1 MVSFSDLGI
10 EPALVNALRTQGI
23 LEPFEVQKESIPD
36 GMLGKDVCCRAPTG
50 SGKTL
55 AFGLPLLSRTKEAE
69 PRRPTSLILT
79 PTRELAEQIYKV
91 LDPLAYEMRLY
102 VHAIY
107 GGVSYNKQF
116 RALDQGVDVLVACP
130 GRLLDLMERGA
141 LSLDD
146 VEVVVLDEADRM
158 ADMGFM
164 EPVCKILDRCKKD
177 RQTILFSATLDDEV
191 ADLVRDY
198 QTDPVTIEV
207 GPKEVSMESMT
218 HHFWLMPNSKKPDI
232 TAELIRKC
240 GRSIVFCRTRAG
252 VDRVG
257 DDLSYDGM
265 AIQTLH
271 GGLSQRQRDMAMQR
285 FQHGECMALVATDV
299 AARGIDVE
307 GVNCVIH
314 YDPPEN
320 GKAYK
325 HRSGRTARG
334 GASGIVVSL
343 VQRPQKRSYSR
354 IQRDVGID
362 VDFMPPEF
370 SILPE
375 FEVVY
380 IAADRR
386 SRDQGRGGGGGGGG
400 YRGGGRSGGGR
411 GGYSG
416 GSRGGGGGGYRG
428 GGRNNGRGGGGGGGY
443 RGGGRSSG
451 GAAVAAVTVAA
462 VAAVAA
468 VEAAVGGGYRGG
480 RNSDGGGRSG
490 FRTGNRSGGGGQDS
504 RSNDRGSSGSSKGYR
519 GEARGQSY
527 KPSNKSRKGFSGS
540 QANRSNNKSSKGG
553 FKGGRNSRQN

>member
-1 MVSFSDLGI
+1 
-10 EPALVNALRTQGI
+10 
-23 LEPFEVQKESIPD
+23 
-36 GMLGKDVCCRAPTG
+36 
-50 SGKTL
+50 
-55 AFGLPLLSRTKEAE
+55 
-69 PRRPTSLILT
+69 
-79 PTRELAEQIYKV
+79 
-91 LDPLAYEMRLY
+91 
-102 VHAIY
+102 
-107 GGVSYNKQF
+107 
-116 RALDQGVDVLVACP
+116 
-130 GRLLDLMERGA
+130 MERGA

-386 SRDQGRGGGGGGGG
+386 SRDQGRGGGGGG

-451 GAAVAAVTVAA
+451 GGGGGGYRGGGRSSGGGGRSGGGGG
-462 VAAVAA
+462 
-468 VEAAVGGGYRGG
+468 GGGYRGG

-490 FRTGNRSGGGGQDS
+490 FRTGNRSGGAPQDS